1 MANAANDNGT
11 KKPGWSDEAREAAR
25 AERAAKAYLKKANA
39 RIMMKAR
46 GWS

>member
-1 MANAANDNGT
+1 MTNSANDNQT

-39 RIMMKAR
+39 RIMAQCR
-46 GWS
+46 